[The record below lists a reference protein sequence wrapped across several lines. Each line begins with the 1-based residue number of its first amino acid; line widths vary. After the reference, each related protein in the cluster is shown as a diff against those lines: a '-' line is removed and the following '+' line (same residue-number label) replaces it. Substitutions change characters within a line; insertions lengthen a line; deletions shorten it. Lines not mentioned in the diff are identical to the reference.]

1 MFAWN
6 AETDARLIKL
16 LETESRQDAADTL
29 GCHLGTVKRA
39 IKRLGI
45 KYKKKT
51 GSNYK
56 LLRSWPDEFTPEQ
69 NEILVGSML
78 GDGTITDRSPHFR
91 MKQARVFREYVVWFH
106 EAFRVYMT
114 DLIHD
119 STGMCRGK
127 VIESSMAITRTAP
140 RFVTLRQKWYPEGI
154 KIVPRDI
161 RLTPRLCA
169 HWHVQDGQNR
179 QNKRE
184 AALNTNS
191 FTKDD
196 VEFLVERLRLDV
208 GIKSHCRRKSSNKD
222 QWVIIFGNQ
231 YGDEG
236 YFQFLDLVR
245 PHIPWEC
252 FQYKANIAL
261 ALKKSPR
268 HTGPKLNMNK
278 AREIRALYATGK
290 YTQRIVGDMFG
301 VTSGIVSQIVNH
313 IIHAES

>member
-1 MFAWN
+1 MFEWN
-6 AETDARLIKL
+6 AETKSRLIEL
-16 LETESRQDAADTL
+16 LKTESRQDAADTL
-29 GCHLGTVKRA
+29 GCHLTTVKRA
-39 IKRLGI
+39 IKRFGI

-69 NEILVGSML
+69 NEILIGSML
-78 GDGTITDRSPHFR
+78 GDGTIVDRSPHFR

-106 EAFRVYMT
+106 QAFRVYMT

-154 KIVPRDI
+154 KVVPRDI
-161 RLTPRLCA
+161 RLTPLMCA

-179 QNKRE
+179 QGKRE
-184 AALNTNS
+184 AILNTNS

-196 VEFLVERLRLDV
+196 VEFLVERLRVDV
-208 GIKSHCRRKSSNKD
+208 GIKSHSRRKESNKD
-222 QWVIIFGNQ
+222 QWIIFMGNRF
-231 YGDEG
+231 GDEG

-261 ALKKSPR
+261 AINKRDDRP
-268 HTGPKLNMNK
+268 GPKLNMNK
-278 AREIRALYATGK
+278 ARKIRALYATGK
-290 YTQRIVGDMFG
+290 YTQHQLSVKFG
-301 VTSGIVSQIVNH
+301 VSQAPISAILLGKAYV
-313 IIHAES
+313 